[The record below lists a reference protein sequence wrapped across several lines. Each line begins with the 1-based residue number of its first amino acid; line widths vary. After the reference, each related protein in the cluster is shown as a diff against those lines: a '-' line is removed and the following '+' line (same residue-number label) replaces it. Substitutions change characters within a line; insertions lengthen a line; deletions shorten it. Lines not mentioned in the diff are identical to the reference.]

1 MAVTTRKVKSVW
13 KSWRMFLN
21 LLRRIRW
28 LLLGGAG
35 LTTIKLV
42 SGGRS
47 FTVRVVNIRGVF
59 KPWTDSIFL
68 AESLSAEN
76 LKPDAAV
83 LDMCA
88 GSGVLSIVA
97 ARLGARTVTAVDV
110 SRSALACTRLNAL
123 LHRVHVR
130 TRRGD
135 LFAALGGD
143 GEGALFDVVVSNPPW
158 IPCATDDLPARGISR
173 AWVAGR
179 DGRALIDRVCAEAP
193 AYLRPGGVLLIVQAS
208 FCDATATM
216 ELLSAQG
223 LKVNVAAHLVAPMLT
238 SFGERAWEVQQSGPW
253 ARDDSTYEIVV
264 IRASRPPHH
273 EPTTGVSPLP
283 AVHELDRS

>member
-1 MAVTTRKVKSVW
+1 MLLGLVR
-13 KSWRMFLN
+13 R
-21 LLRRIRW
+21 LLRR
-28 LLLGGAG
+28 LLGGAG

-42 SGGRS
+42 SSGGS
-47 FTVRVVNIRGVF
+47 YTVRVVNFRGVF
-59 KPWTDSIFL
+59 KPWTDSVLL

-76 LKPDAAV
+76 LKPGAAV
-83 LDMCA
+83 LDMCT

-110 SRSALACTRLNAL
+110 SRRALACTRLNAL
-123 LHRVHVR
+123 LHRVQVR

-158 IPCATDDLPARGISR
+158 LPSATEELPARGLSR
-173 AWVAGR
+173 AWIAGR

-193 AYLRPGGVLLIVQAS
+193 AHLRPGGVLLIVQAS
-208 FCDATATM
+208 FCDPSATM

-223 LKVNVAAHLVAPMLT
+223 LKVNVSARLVAPMLKV
-238 SFGERAWEVQQSGPW
+238 FGERAWEVQQSGPW

-264 IRASRPPHH
+264 IRASRPPQD
-273 EPTTGVSPLP
+273 EPATGVPTRRAR
-283 AVHELDRS
+283 AVRAAVPPVPGEGRAGRSA